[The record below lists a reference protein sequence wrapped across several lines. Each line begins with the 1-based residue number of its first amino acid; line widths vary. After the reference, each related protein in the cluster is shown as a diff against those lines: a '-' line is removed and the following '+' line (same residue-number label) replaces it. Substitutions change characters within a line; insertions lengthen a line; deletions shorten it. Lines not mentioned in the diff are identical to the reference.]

1 MMKRNAIAMGAVVMF
16 GMVCQASAQSVN
28 AGLALSAPAAVP
40 STCSVQIIKGATINV
55 SSDGTHNGGVTVTT
69 PEPFTFDIN
78 LTKGDLTGSE
88 TLKVVYEVNNAFVA
102 QALSTYIDG
111 VTARDFLMTAPP
123 AYPGTSVAGVRNAT
137 QTQMSWSVPVSS
149 VQTTRVQIGNSLNVG
164 GLRSNAKLKFLNQ
177 SSVDVAINNAF
188 SVSCQIE
195 HAAGGT

>member
-28 AGLALSAPAAVP
+28 AGLALSAPSAVP
-40 STCSVQIIKGATINV
+40 SSCSVQIVQGATINV

-69 PEPFTFDIN
+69 PQEFTFTIN

-88 TLKVVYEVNNAFVA
+88 TLKVFYEVNNAFVA
-102 QALSTYIDG
+102 QALSTYLDG

-149 VQTTRVQIGNSLNVG
+149 ALARVQIGNLLNVG

-195 HAAGGT
+195 HAGGT